1 MWIKQKDCIVNL
13 NNVKLIQKID
23 LTFGYDNKYLIEFDD
38 IKWNFNNKSDR
49 DSEWDEIVELLED
62 ETY

>member
-13 NNVKLIQKID
+13 NNVKLIQKRD
-23 LTFGYDNKYLIEFDD
+23 LDYGNYNRYLIEFDD
-38 IKWNFNNKSDR
+38 IKWEYDDKYDR
-49 DSEWDEIVELLED
+49 DSEWDEIVEFLED